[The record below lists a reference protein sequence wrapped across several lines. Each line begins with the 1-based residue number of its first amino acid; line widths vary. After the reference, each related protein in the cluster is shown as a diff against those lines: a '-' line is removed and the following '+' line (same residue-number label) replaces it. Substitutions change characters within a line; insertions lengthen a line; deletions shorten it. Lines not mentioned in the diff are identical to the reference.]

1 MLLYAI
7 LFSNETQSKYNALY
21 IRYSKKARRTMNSNN
36 YSSKEIGENIQ
47 KLRKARKIT
56 QEQFAKQLN
65 KGVRTIQ
72 KYESGEIQ
80 VPTDVL
86 AQMGDI
92 FEMPWIQII
101 KPNIVFI
108 DIKED
113 EIWRSKY
120 HFDNLGDVINALFTI
135 EAGKNFTTSISV
147 NKPPEDENWSAS
159 FSVDGKGSSKYDAD
173 FCLFMENWMTRL
185 ASLKAGTLSPASY
198 REWQSKTIAYYE
210 SSKLEPVSEIAEYM
224 DNLEQVSK
232 PDKK

>member
-1 MLLYAI
+1 MD
-7 LFSNETQSKYNALY
+7 SNK
-21 IRYSKKARRTMNSNN
+21 

-56 QEQFAKQLN
+56 QEQFADQLG

-92 FEMPWIQII
+92 FDMPWLQIV

-108 DIKED
+108 NTKEN
-113 EIWRSKY
+113 ETWRYKY
-120 HFDNLGDVINALFTI
+120 QFDSLSDVINALFTI

-147 NKPPEDENWSAS
+147 SKPPEDADWSAS
-159 FSVDGKGSSKYDAD
+159 YSVDGKGSSKYDAD
-173 FCLFMENWMTRL
+173 FCLFMENWMNRL
-185 ASLKAGTLSPASY
+185 DALKSGRLSPDKY

-210 SSKLEPVSEIAEYM
+210 SSKLNPVSETSEFM
-224 DNLEQVSK
+224 DTMEKVAK
-232 PDKK
+232 PDKE